1 MRYVYG
7 VELCFSQLLNHYDGS
22 LPPPKMETNMI
33 RNTNSPS
40 TIDDAFRNVIAAE
53 ILPLKAEIEELRSKF
68 INDRGNEYN
77 HKTANKILRKHEIA
91 LILSISKFTWDR
103 AVKNGFAPAPI
114 SLGQRG
120 VGWRLS
126 DVEAY
131 IAGRR
136 NWPDFATSQS

>member
-1 MRYVYG
+1 
-7 VELCFSQLLNHYDGS
+7 
-22 LPPPKMETNMI
+22 METNMI

-53 ILPLKAEIEELRSKF
+53 ILPIKAEIEELRSRLDAGHRSNSVDKQ
-68 INDRGNEYN
+68 
-77 HKTANKILRKHEIA
+77 KTKILRKCEIA
-91 LILSISKFTWDR
+91 LMLSISKFTWDR
-103 AVKNGFAPAPI
+103 AVKNGFAPQPV

-136 NWPDFATSQS
+136 NWSDSTDRRA